1 MIAKKLPEVGRM
13 EKLENLKKKL
23 NLFQKKEPAAVPENL
38 STWEKAKRIIGLVVT
53 WIYRLRGL
61 ILAAPVAYAAM
72 WLANYN
78 MNHLPE
84 PVGINLQATGDFAT
98 TVSLELAVYGPLGLT
113 LACLA
118 LMLCSRKI
126 MYPWAISIFTLIL
139 PVLLLISNIY
149 PA

>member
-1 MIAKKLPEVGRM
+1 M
-13 EKLENLKKKL
+13 EKLEGLTKKL
-23 NLFQKKEPAAVPENL
+23 NLFQKKEVAEASENV
-38 STWEKAKRIIGLVVT
+38 STWAKIKKVIGIIVT

-84 PVGINLQATGDFAT
+84 PVGINLQSTGEFAT

-113 LACLA
+113 LACLVM
-118 LMLCSRKI
+118 MLCSRKI

-139 PVLLLISNIY
+139 PLLLLVSNIY
-149 PA
+149 PS

>member
-1 MIAKKLPEVGRM
+1 M
-13 EKLENLKKKL
+13 EKLEGLTKKL
-23 NLFQKKEPAAVPENL
+23 KLFQKKEPAAGSENL
-38 STWEKAKRIIGLVVT
+38 STWAKIKKVIGFIVT

-61 ILAAPVAYAAM
+61 ILAAPVAFAAM

-84 PVGINLQATGDFAT
+84 PVGINLQSTGDFAA

-113 LACLA
+113 IACLA

-126 MYPWAISIFTLIL
+126 MYPWAISIFTLVL
-139 PVLLLISNIY
+139 PILLLISNIY